1 MLVDGITYSHEHTTI
16 DLSSLKKTEDTNLN
30 TFKETVEEFKN
41 LYEKGVRNIID
52 VTVRG
57 MKRNPSYVKKVA
69 EATGINIVQSTGWYQ
84 DKFLPDYIESK
95 SVEALA
101 EMMIKDITVGLDDSG
116 VKARLIGEIGTSK
129 NEMTDKEKKVFEATV
144 IAHKETGVPITT
156 HATLGTFGREQVAF
170 FKSHDVNLEK
180 VVIGHVDLTG
190 DADYVLSL
198 LEEGVYVEF
207 DTVGKENYMP
217 DMTRVEMLKRIE
229 AEGYTDKVFLSMDIT
244 RRSHLKAFNGMGYDY
259 LLDVFVPMMKEH
271 GVSDQFI
278 QKMLVDNPKRFFK

>member
-1 MLVDGITYSHEHTTI
+1 MLVDGITYAHEHTTI

-30 TFKETVEEFKN
+30 TFEETIEEFKN
-41 LYEKGVRNIID
+41 LYDKGVRNIID

-95 SVEALA
+95 SVDELA
-101 EMMIKDITVGLDDSG
+101 DVMVEDITVGLDDSG
-116 VKARLIGEIGTSK
+116 VKAQLIGEIGTSK
-129 NEMTDKEKKVFEATV
+129 NEMTEKEKKVFEAAV
-144 IAHKETGVPITT
+144 IAHKKTGVPITT
-156 HATLGTFGREQVAF
+156 HATLGTYGREQVAF
-170 FKSHDVNLEK
+170 FKSHGVDLKK

-190 DADYVLSL
+190 DAEYVLSL
-198 LEEGVYVEF
+198 LREGVYVEF

-217 DMTRVEMLKRIE
+217 DKTRVEMLKRIE
-229 AEGYTDKVFLSMDIT
+229 SEGYVEKVFLSMDIT

-259 LLDVFVPMMKEH
+259 LLDIFVPMMKEN
-271 GVSDQFI
+271 GVSETFI
-278 QKMLVDNPKRFFK
+278 QNMLVNNPKRFFK